1 MENGAY
7 MKLRNLE
14 VYYNLPTSLCKKIF
28 LSDVR
33 FFVKGKDLFMTD
45 HVKIMDPELVSAY
58 YPTSKAY
65 LIGLNIEF

>member
-1 MENGAY
+1 
-7 MKLRNLE
+7 
-14 VYYNLPTSLCKKIF
+14 
-28 LSDVR
+28 
-33 FFVKGKDLFMTD
+33 MTD